1 MDYSAIEKSC
11 LALDF
16 YERAE
21 LAFLLL
27 DTVKGLSDEEVEGGE
42 ETPAA
47 QRKEALKISGE
58 LLPETAP
65 ALVQA
70 ALSLPVKKRDE
81 LMDKLRDT
89 LDDGFPGEKVGGR
102 DWHEAWR
109 VEIERRVRESDE
121 GKVKSIPWE
130 EVRRKA
136 WERLNELRNPP
147 RS

>member
-1 MDYSAIEKSC
+1 MDYGVIEKSC

-16 YERAE
+16 DERAE

-27 DTVKGLSDEEVEGGE
+27 DTVKGLSDEQVERGE

-58 LLPETAP
+58 LLPETDP

-70 ALSLPVKKRDE
+70 ALSLPVKERDV

-102 DWHEAWR
+102 EWEEAWR
-109 VEIERRVRESDE
+109 IEIERRVRRAKE

-130 EVRRKA
+130 EVKKKGQKL
-136 WERLNELRNPP
+136 LNELRDP
-147 RS
+147 S

>member
-1 MDYSAIEKSC
+1 MDYDAIEELC

-16 YERAE
+16 DERAE

-27 DTVKGLSDEEVEGGE
+27 DTVKGLSDEEVERGE

-58 LLPETAP
+58 LLPETDPVLA
-65 ALVQA
+65 QA
-70 ALSLPVKKRDE
+70 ALSLPVKERDG

-102 DWHEAWR
+102 EWHEAWR

-130 EVRRKA
+130 EVRRKSR
-136 WERLNELRNPP
+136 ERLNELRNPP